1 MKALQYPVSDQD
13 LRYQKSSFSYYILLE
28 YRPISYVNL
37 FQKPSHGLWANAQVS
52 V

>member
-13 LRYQKSSFSYYILLE
+13 LHYQKNSLSRNILLG

-37 FQKPSHGLWANAQVS
+37 APQRAHGLRANAQETV
-52 V
+52 